1 MKELPKKANLSEWYT
16 SVCLKAELAD
26 YAPIRGCMVI
36 RPYGF
41 AIWEKIRNYLDEK
54 FRLLGV
60 KNCYFPIF
68 IPESL
73 LEREREHI
81 SGFAPQCAWVEKGG
95 SESLSERLALRPT
108 SEAIICSMFA
118 KWVNSYRFLPV
129 LINQWVNVIRWEKST
144 RLFLRTT
151 EFLWQEGHT
160 LHRTEKEAEEFA
172 LKILEIYRV
181 FFTDFLSIPVL
192 VGKKPPSEKFAGAK
206 TTYTLEALMPDGQA
220 LQAGTSHNLGTNFS
234 EAFQIKYL
242 AEDNQEKYPYGTS
255 WGISTRVIGA
265 LIMTHGD
272 DKGLILPPAVAPIQ
286 IVIVPIFTKEEGVNE
301 KLREKG
307 ENLLFC
313 LTQQGFS
320 AHFDKREEYSP
331 GWKFNEWDL
340 KGIPLRVEI
349 GEKELKEGKLTIKN
363 RLGEREEVKVEDFLS
378 NTSSFLEKVQKGL
391 YERAKDFLSLR
402 TITASSLSQFKE
414 EMKTR
419 PGFMKVSWCGKQEC
433 EDRIRKE
440 TQTSPRLIPVDFS
453 SCNPPCLVCQGEGRF
468 TVYYARAY

>member
-272 DKGLILPPAVAPIQ
+272 DKGLILPPAVAP
-286 IVIVPIFTKEEGVNE
+286 
-301 KLREKG
+301 
-307 ENLLFC
+307 
-313 LTQQGFS
+313 
-320 AHFDKREEYSP
+320 
-331 GWKFNEWDL
+331 
-340 KGIPLRVEI
+340 
-349 GEKELKEGKLTIKN
+349 
-363 RLGEREEVKVEDFLS
+363 
-378 NTSSFLEKVQKGL
+378 
-391 YERAKDFLSLR
+391 
-402 TITASSLSQFKE
+402 
-414 EMKTR
+414 
-419 PGFMKVSWCGKQEC
+419 
-433 EDRIRKE
+433 
-440 TQTSPRLIPVDFS
+440 
-453 SCNPPCLVCQGEGRF
+453 
-468 TVYYARAY
+468 